1 MARCCCPFLV
11 LAPAAVWVATS
22 MDALFLGVAAWGVAL
37 MIVATGRRGA
47 IGDRRAVA
55 GGIFFGGALM
65 LSYGVALL
73 GLLVVYVAALRKRI
87 RPVLIGCVA
96 ATAVVATFAI
106 AGFWWP
112 DGLVAAT
119 ERYRAGI
126 SAARPG
132 GYFFVANLA
141 AIAVPLGP
149 AVVAALFARWDK
161 GLSLLV
167 VPALAAIVLADMSGL
182 SKGEVERIWLPF
194 TPWLMPAAGALP
206 APPTAWLAAQ
216 ATWTIM
222 VQVGVQTPW

>member
-1 MARCCCPFLV
+1 MARRCCPFLV

-37 MIVATGRRGA
+37 MIVATGRCGA
-47 IGDRRAVA
+47 LGYRRAVA
-55 GGIFFGGALM
+55 GGIVFGAALM

-73 GLLVVYVAALRKRI
+73 GLLVVYVGVLRGGI
-87 RPVLIGCVA
+87 RPVLIGCA
-96 ATAVVATFAI
+96 AAAAVVGAFAI
-106 AGFWWP
+106 VGFWWP
-112 DGLVAAT
+112 DGLGAAT

-141 AIAVPLGP
+141 AIAVVLGP
-149 AVVAALFARWDK
+149 AVVAALFAGWDRR
-161 GLSLLV
+161 LSPLV
-167 VPALAAIVLADMSGL
+167 VPALVAIVLADMSGL
-182 SKGEVERIWLPF
+182 SKGEVERIWLPL
-194 TPWLMPAAGALP
+194 TPWLMSAAGSLP